1 MLREVD
7 DAVRQDRYSDFAQR
21 FGIPLIVLLV
31 LVLAAFAGWLFW
43 QSRQEGEMER
53 RSEALIGALDQIEA
67 GNLDTGGELLEPL
80 ATGDAAGPQSAAR
93 MLQAGIALEQGRA
106 DDAARLFAAVGA
118 DEDAPAALRDL
129 ATIREVATRFDS
141 LPPQQVINRL
151 EGLAVPGNPFFGSA
165 AELVAMAHLE
175 AGNTQR
181 AGNLFAEIAKA
192 GDVPDSLRSRARQ
205 IAGQLGVDAIV
216 DVEALLAQQGA
227 GAATGPSA
235 GAVQQTPEATR

>member
-7 DAVRQDRYSDFAQR
+7 DAVRQDQYAHFAQR
-21 FGIPLIVLLV
+21 FGIPLIILLV
-31 LVLAAFAGWLFW
+31 LALAAFAGWLYW
-43 QSRQEGEMER
+43 QNRQEAAMEQ
-53 RSEALIGALDQIEA
+53 RSEALISALDQVEA
-67 GNLDTGGELLEPL
+67 GNLDTGAELLDPL
-80 ATGDAAGPQSAAR
+80 ANGDSAGPQSAAR
-93 MLQAGIALEQGRA
+93 MLQASIALEQGRA
-106 DDAARLFAAVGA
+106 DDAAQLFAAVGA
-118 DEDAPAALRDL
+118 DPEAPAALRNL

-141 LPPQQVINRL
+141 LPPQQVIDRL

-192 GDVPDSLRSRARQ
+192 EDVPDSLRSRARQ

-216 DVEALLAQQGA
+216 DVEALLEQQGA
-227 GAATGPSA
+227 GAAA
-235 GAVQQTPEATR
+235 AAQQAPQAAQ

>member
-7 DAVRQDRYSDFAQR
+7 DAVRQDQYSQFAQR
-21 FGIPLIVLLV
+21 FGIPLIILLV
-31 LVLAAFAGWLFW
+31 LALAAFAGWLYW
-43 QSRQEGEMER
+43 QNRQEAAMEQ
-53 RSEALIGALDQIEA
+53 RSEALIGALDQVEA
-67 GNLDTGGELLEPL
+67 GNLDTGAELLDPL
-80 ATGDAAGPQSAAR
+80 ASGDAAGPQSAAR

-106 DDAARLFAAVGA
+106 GDAAQLFAAVGA
-118 DEDAPAALRDL
+118 DAEAPAALRNL

-141 LPPQQVINRL
+141 LPPQQVIERL
-151 EGLAVPGNPFFGSA
+151 ESLAVPGNPFFGSA

-192 GDVPDSLRSRARQ
+192 EDVPDSLRSRARQ

-216 DVEALLAQQGA
+216 DVEALLEQQGA
-227 GAATGPSA
+227 GAAA
-235 GAVQQTPEATR
+235 AAQQAPQAAQ

>member
-7 DAVRQDRYSDFAQR
+7 DAVRQDQYAHFAQR
-21 FGIPLIVLLV
+21 FGIPLIILLV
-31 LVLAAFAGWLFW
+31 LALAAFAGWLYW
-43 QSRQEGEMER
+43 QNRQEAAMEQ
-53 RSEALIGALDQIEA
+53 RSEALISALDQVEA
-67 GNLDTGGELLEPL
+67 GNLDTGAELLDPL
-80 ATGDAAGPQSAAR
+80 ANGDSAGPQSAAR
-93 MLQAGIALEQGRA
+93 LPQAGTPLEQGRA
-106 DDAARLFAAVGA
+106 DDAAQLFAAVGA
-118 DEDAPAALRDL
+118 DPEAPAALRNL

-141 LPPQQVINRL
+141 LPPQQVIDRL

-192 GDVPDSLRSRARQ
+192 EDVPDSLRSRARQ

-216 DVEALLAQQGA
+216 DVEALLEQQGA
-227 GAATGPSA
+227 GAAA
-235 GAVQQTPEATR
+235 AAQQAPQAAQ